1 MLTIGETASP
11 CAVSARMLRHRESV
25 GLLHPERDGNG
36 YRLYGEHDIAHIR
49 RIRLYRDLEPN
60 VEQIGAALGQP
71 TKETVALL
79 RMHRDSIE
87 QRIPPVQETLQGI
100 DAPSGHARHNAASMK
115 STDKED
121 DMQQQADL
129 DAMQAVERE
138 LAQAMRQG
146 VDACMP
152 GETQG
157 SHDVTFNA
165 ALNAVLAALR
175 RSCSG

>member
-1 MLTIGETASP
+1 MTFITG
-11 CAVSARMLRHRESV
+11 
-25 GLLHPERDGNG
+25 
-36 YRLYGEHDIAHIR
+36 
-49 RIRLYRDLEPN
+49 
-60 VEQIGAALGQP
+60 QALP
-71 TKETVALL
+71 PD
-79 RMHRDSIE
+79 RIE
-87 QRIPPVQETLQGI
+87 QRITQLQEMLQGI
-100 DAPSGHARHNAASMK
+100 DALSGHVRRNAASTK

-129 DAMQAVERE
+129 DATQAVERE

-165 ALNAVLAALR
+165 ALNAALAALR